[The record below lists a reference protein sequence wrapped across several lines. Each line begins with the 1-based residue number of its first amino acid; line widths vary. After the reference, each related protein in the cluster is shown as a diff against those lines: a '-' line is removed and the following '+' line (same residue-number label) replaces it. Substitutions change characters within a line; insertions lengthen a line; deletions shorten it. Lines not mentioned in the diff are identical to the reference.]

1 MSLSFSFHFWAGKC
15 IYKHLIWST
24 DSSQRGDRSTLE
36 RKTLKVTHD

>member
-24 DSSQRGDRSTLE
+24 DSSQNYRSTLE
-36 RKTLKVTHD
+36 RKMLKVTHD